1 MQAVYVIANRHKDQ
15 GLRCAREMVQ
25 RLHERKIQVYA
36 PDEIAAELGV
46 QTAAFSQ
53 EEGCEAAF
61 VLGGDGTILR
71 AVQRLSILQTPMVGL
86 NLGSLGFLTEA
97 SQGAM
102 PEIVD
107 KVLGRAYSVES
118 RMMLTAHIEEKT
130 GQVVSR
136 EYYAL
141 NEFGLF
147 RRYMGGVASVVV
159 RYQNQVVGMYD
170 CDGVMVATPTG
181 STAYSLSAGGP
192 VVDPQVQCMLITPVC
207 AHSLNARPFVVPD
220 NGVVTLAAPTTRQ
233 GVMVAVDDAFRMP
246 VMPSQHVV
254 IRKSE
259 KKANFIRLSEMDFY
273 KQLGKK
279 LTQWNHTSAMEE
291 PQ

>member
-25 RLHERKIQVYA
+25 RSHERKIQVYA

-107 KVLGRAYSVES
+107 KVLGRAFSVES

-181 STAYSLSAGGP
+181 STAYSRSAGGP

-246 VMPSQHVV
+246 VKPSQHAV

>member
-1 MQAVYVIANRHKDQ
+1 MRAVYVIANRHKDRD
-15 GLRCAREMVQ
+15 LHCSREMVQ
-25 RLHERKIQVYA
+25 RLLERGIAVYA
-36 PDEIAAELGV
+36 PEEIATALGV
-46 QTAAFSQ
+46 QSAAYRR

-71 AVQRLSILQTPMVGL
+71 AVQRLCELETPMMGL

-97 SQGAM
+97 NQGAM
-102 PEIVD
+102 PQIVD
-107 KVLGRAYSVES
+107 RVLAHDFTVES
-118 RMMLTAHIEEKT
+118 RSMLTACIQEKT
-130 GQVVSR
+130 GQAVSR
-136 EYYAL
+136 DLYAL

-147 RRYMGGVASVVV
+147 RRYMGGVASVEVKYNGCV
-159 RYQNQVVGMYD
+159 AGMYD

-192 VVDPQVQCMLITPVC
+192 IVDPQVRCMLITPVC
-207 AHSLNARPFVVPD
+207 AHSLNARPIVVPD
-220 NGVVTLAAPTTRQ
+220 SGTVALSAPTTRQ

-259 KKANFIRLSEMDFY
+259 KKANFIRLGEMDFY
-273 KQLGKK
+273 RQLRKK
-279 LTQWNHTSAMEE
+279 LTQWNRAGEIKEE
-291 PQ
+291 V

>member
-107 KVLGRAYSVES
+107 KVLGRAFSVES

-246 VMPSQHVV
+246 VMSSQHVV